1 MNVIVLC
8 LLVTIIFIILGLI
21 GFKIFDSV
29 YYNIFET
36 LGVLIITIS
45 LIFGSLFFVFTI
57 ATGFKAVMLSVEER
71 DFKVEYETVKQMQ
84 TSSSD
89 LRDATYT
96 EKLLKIN
103 QKINEAREY
112 CNDPFWGCINSKEI
126 ASYELLDKE

>member
-8 LLVTIIFIILGLI
+8 LLVTIIFIILRIIGYKIQDNFCGIGEMIGILI
-21 GFKIFDSV
+21 VVISIF
-29 YYNIFET
+29 
-36 LGVLIITIS
+36 
-45 LIFGSLFFVFTI
+45 FGSLFFVFTI
-57 ATGFKAVMLSVEER
+57 LTCSKGIMLPVEER

-84 TSSSD
+84 TSPTD

-96 EKLLKIN
+96 EKLLKVN

-126 ASYELLDKE
+126 ASYELLGKE

>member
-1 MNVIVLC
+1 MNVIVFC
-8 LLVTIIFIILGLI
+8 LLMTIVFIIVGII
-21 GFKIFDSV
+21 GFKMFDSI
-29 YYNIFET
+29 YYDIFEKI
-36 LGVLIITIS
+36 GVVIIIIS

-57 ATGFKAVMLSVEER
+57 ATGFKAIMLPVEER

-84 TSSSD
+84 TSPTD

-96 EKLLKIN
+96 EKLLKVN